1 MFVICG
7 ARYGAVLNSD
17 KKPLDQWDTLS
28 NQKSEFIPGIM
39 AGIMTSGMAG
49 W

>member
-7 ARYGAVLNSD
+7 ARYGADLNSD
-17 KKPLDQWDTLS
+17 KSIDQWDALA
-28 NQKSEFIPGIM
+28 NQKSELIPGIM